1 MYTATSNEKVMELLN
16 TWYIEMRARRI
27 GNAQRLKE
35 KIDIK
40 IQKLK
45 NEKEEALQDQNLLL
59 YYVNVKINM
68 YIFACLSMYKINHF
82 LC

>member
-45 NEKEEALQDQNLLL
+45 MK
-59 YYVNVKINM
+59 KKKR
-68 YIFACLSMYKINHF
+68 YKIKIYCCII
-82 LC
+82 LYWISDTTT